1 MADEDAPPNG
11 QQQGHLHGYLPFSSD
26 GHVARWV
33 PVDETPGDEASS
45 AHETPV
51 DGESAT
57 NEEVLSLVWE
67 NEAWTA
73 SGMVGRE
80 QIHYILRISPT
91 WHVRQFLLFR
101 DMDDPDLWLGTDGH
115 GRWGE
120 MNGAHR
126 PELDG
131 CVDLDLPC
139 TPFTNTLPI
148 RRLPLRVGDTAD
160 ITVAYVDV
168 ETLDVRP
175 DHQRYTRVDT
185 HRWRFEQLETGW
197 HQEFEVDEHGLV
209 RDYPTLFRRVA

>member
-1 MADEDAPPNG
+1 MSNPDSSRPPVY
-11 QQQGHLHGYLPFSSD
+11 QAFSAD
-26 GHVARWV
+26 GHIARWTPWDHTEGTV
-33 PVDETPGDEASS
+33 DDDGQPV
-45 AHETPV
+45 HETL
-51 DGESAT
+51 T
-57 NEEVLSLVWE
+57 IVWE

-73 SGMVGRE
+73 SGVVGRE
-80 QIHYILRISPT
+80 QVHYILRISPT

-101 DMDDPDLWLGTDGH
+101 DMEDPDLWLGTDGS

-148 RRLPLRVGDTAD
+148 RRLPLHVGDSAD
-160 ITVAYVDV
+160 ITVAYIDV
-168 ETLDVRP
+168 ETLDVQP
-175 DHQRYTRVDT
+175 DRQRYTRLDT

-197 HQEFEVDEHGLV
+197 TQEFEVDQYGLI
-209 RDYPTLFRRVA
+209 RDYPTLFRRIE

>member
-1 MADEDAPPNG
+1 MVAPA
-11 QQQGHLHGYLPFSSD
+11 YSPFSSD
-26 GHVARWV
+26 GHVARW
-33 PVDETPGDEASS
+33 TPWDADADLEPDGAASGDGS
-45 AHETPV
+45 V
-51 DGESAT
+51 V
-57 NEEVLSLVWE
+57 EELTITWE

-73 SGMVGRE
+73 SGVVGRE

-91 WHVRQFLLFR
+91 WQVRQFLLFR

-131 CVDLDLPC
+131 CVDLDLAC

-148 RRLPLRVGDTAD
+148 RRLPLHVGDAAD
-160 ITVAYVDV
+160 LTVAHVDV

-175 DHQRYTRVDT
+175 DHQRYTRLGE
-185 HRWRFEQLETGW
+185 HHWRFEQLSSGW
-197 HQEFEVDEHGLV
+197 AQEFDVDEHGLV
-209 RDYPTLFRRVA
+209 RDYPTLFRRVG

>member
-1 MADEDAPPNG
+1 MSNPDPSSRPPAY
-11 QQQGHLHGYLPFSSD
+11 QAFSAD
-26 GHVARWV
+26 GHTARWAPWDSTRDEHGE
-33 PVDETPGDEASS
+33 PVLETL
-45 AHETPV
+45 TI
-51 DGESAT
+51 
-57 NEEVLSLVWE
+57 VWE

-73 SGMVGRE
+73 SGVVGRE
-80 QIHYILRISPT
+80 QVHYIVRISPT

-101 DMDDPDLWLGTDGH
+101 DMEEPDLWLGTDGS

-148 RRLPLRVGDTAD
+148 RRLPLHIGDSAD
-160 ITVAYVDV
+160 ITVAYIDV
-168 ETLDVRP
+168 ETLDVQP
-175 DHQRYTRVDT
+175 DRQRYTRLDT

-197 HQEFEVDEHGLV
+197 TQEFEVDQYGLI
-209 RDYPTLFRRVA
+209 RDYPTLFRRVD